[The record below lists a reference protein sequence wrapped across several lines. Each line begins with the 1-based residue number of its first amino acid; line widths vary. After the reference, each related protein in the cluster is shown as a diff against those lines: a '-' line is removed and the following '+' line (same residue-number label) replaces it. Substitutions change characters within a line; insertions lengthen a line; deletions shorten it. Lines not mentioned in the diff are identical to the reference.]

1 MAFLVSKTMKK
12 TSVVCVNYSLSQQAV
27 RIAGEQS
34 KKHGCTI
41 SAWID
46 WVILSQKLSDAEANA
61 ISLSRRGRG
70 RPKKTES
77 QVM

>member
-1 MAFLVSKTMKK
+1 MTKK
-12 TSVVCVNYSLSQQAV
+12 TSVICVNYSLSQMAV
-27 RIAGEQS
+27 RIASEQS

-46 WVILSQKLSDAEANA
+46 WVILSQKLSAAEANV
-61 ISLSRRGRG
+61 ISMNRPRRG